1 MYQTQRFVNAIA
13 SQLFGTYLYRIL
25 ALMTAMVFLA
35 ISHSSFALAPN
46 PGSNLACP
54 AGSTK
59 GIFDNSNY
67 TKLKESFDTNTY
79 QAMTSTSSLSIPL
92 KIKMTIEEINV
103 NTSGNTT
110 MVTGTSANPAID
122 INRNFKDLT
131 SRSEI
136 TLDFQNTGN
145 SDSLYLNN
153 VAISAFD
160 IDKNIG
166 SNKTGWDDL
175 VSITGITR
183 NNTKIKGTFQRISGS
198 SVVELGNGLQTS
210 STNAS
215 FNCTAALDT
224 NCQGSVLFSED
235 IRSVTFSY
243 TNTNNVTTPT
253 SQRFQ
258 FRVDSYCYTPQYTF
272 SGIVFNDNGGIT
284 DTNATNANI
293 TTGPYA
299 NNANYFNGI
308 FDSTTPNAEAGIASS
323 TVELTHCTN
332 GSIYGSQLVDGSTPT
347 IGQYKINVPITTISG
362 NTNNLCLI
370 EKNNN
375 TGNVYTIRTNSDKK
389 VIAFANTTYHYPDNN
404 FGRVIAANAAL
415 VLQKYQFVNDC
426 NASTLNYTTVP
437 TTSDPRTG
445 FSMDSI
451 LGNITPQQCIAYRIT
466 ATNRANIVISDF
478 VMRDVLQKK
487 GVNGAQVTSVL
498 ANPPLSTT
506 DYNAAENPAIGA
518 NGEVKTRTL
527 TINARTNRVFYF
539 NTKYGTTANPQ
550 SSFFLALF
558 PILKILPFS
567 TKALS

>member
-1 MYQTQRFVNAIA
+1 MHKAQRISKVTNAY
-13 SQLFGTYLYRIL
+13 LFGEYLYRML
-25 ALMTAMVFLA
+25 ALMTAIIFLA
-35 ISHSSFALAPN
+35 ISNTSFALAPN
-46 PGSNLACP
+46 PGANLACP

-79 QAMTSTSSLSIPL
+79 QPMTSTSSLSIPL
-92 KIKMTIEEINV
+92 KIKMTIEDINV
-103 NTSGNTT
+103 NTSGNNTT
-110 MVTGTSANPAID
+110 ITGTSANPAMD
-122 INRNFKDLT
+122 INRNFRDLT
-131 SRSEI
+131 SRSDI

-160 IDKNIG
+160 IDKSIG

-183 NNTKIKGTFQRISGS
+183 NNTKIKGTFQRLSGS
-198 SVVELGNGLQTS
+198 SVIELANGLQTS

-284 DTNATNANI
+284 DANATNADL
-293 TTGPYA
+293 TTGAYA

-308 FDSTTPNAEAGIASS
+308 FNAPPETGIASS
-323 TVELTHCTN
+323 TVKLASCTN
-332 GSIYGSQLVDGSTPT
+332 TSTVYATQPVTGSGTA
-347 IGQYKINVPITTISG
+347 IGQYQISLPISTLNG
-362 NTNNLCLI
+362 NTNNLCLV
-370 EKNNN
+370 EERSG
-375 TGNVYTIRTNSDKK
+375 TTYPLRTNGDRKTL
-389 VIAFANTTYHYPDNN
+389 AFATTTYNYPNNN
-404 FGRVIAANAAL
+404 FGRVIAENVAL
-415 VLQKYQFVNDC
+415 VLKKYQYINNC
-426 NASTLNYTTVP
+426 PSTLNYTNINES
-437 TTSDPRTG
+437 TSPSTG
-445 FSMDSI
+445 FSTASI
-451 LGNITPQQCIAYRIT
+451 KDIDPGKCIAYKIA
-466 ATNRANIVISDF
+466 ATNRAHVNIDNF

-487 GVNGAQVTSVL
+487 GVNSALVTSVL
-498 ANPPLSTT
+498 T
-506 DYNAAENPAIGA
+506 NPASASADYASDSVAIGQ
-518 NGEVKTRTL
+518 NGTVKTNPLTL
-527 TINARTNRVFYF
+527 TSRAKRDFYF
-539 NTKYGTTANPQ
+539 NTKYGSVAD
-550 SSFFLALF
+550 
-558 PILKILPFS
+558 K
-567 TKALS
+567 

>member
-1 MYQTQRFVNAIA
+1 MYQTQRFVNVIV
-13 SQLFGTYLYRIL
+13 SQLFGEYIYRML
-25 ALMTAMVFLA
+25 ALMTAMIFLT
-35 ISHSSFALAPN
+35 ISNSSFALAPN
-46 PGSNLACP
+46 PGANLACP
-54 AGSTK
+54 ASSTK

-79 QAMTSTSSLSIPL
+79 QPMTSTSSLSIPL
-92 KIKMTIEEINV
+92 KIKMTIEDINV

-110 MVTGTSANPAID
+110 TITGTSANPAMD

-131 SRSEI
+131 SRSDI

-160 IDKNIG
+160 IDKSIG

-183 NNTKIKGTFQRISGS
+183 NNTKIKGTFQRLSGS
-198 SVVELGNGLQTS
+198 SVIELANGLQTS

-332 GSIYGSQLVDGSTPT
+332 GSVYGSQLVDGSTPT

-466 ATNRANIVISDF
+466 ATNRANIAINDF

-487 GVNGAQVTSVL
+487 GGNGAQVTSVL

-527 TINARTNRVFYF
+527 TINARTNRNFYF
-539 NTKYGTTANPQ
+539 NTKYGSTSNP
-550 SSFFLALF
+550 
-558 PILKILPFS
+558 
-567 TKALS
+567 

>member
-13 SQLFGTYLYRIL
+13 SQLFGEYLYRML
-25 ALMTAMVFLA
+25 ALMTAMIFLT
-35 ISHSSFALAPN
+35 ISNSSFALAPN
-46 PGSNLACP
+46 PGANLACP

-79 QAMTSTSSLSIPL
+79 QPMTSTSSLSIPL
-92 KIKMTIEEINV
+92 KIKMTIEDINV
-103 NTSGNTT
+103 NTSGNNTT
-110 MVTGTSANPAID
+110 ITGTSANPAID

-131 SRSEI
+131 SRSDI

-243 TNTNNVTTPT
+243 TNTNNITTPT

-258 FRVDSYCYTPQYTF
+258 FRVDSYCHTPQYTF

-284 DTNATNANI
+284 DASATNANI

-308 FDSTTPNAEAGIASS
+308 FDNTTPNAEAGITGS
-323 TVELTHCTN
+323 TIELTHCTN
-332 GSIYGSQLVDGSTPT
+332 GSIYGSQLVDAGAST

-375 TGNVYTIRTNSDKK
+375 TANVYTIRTNSDKK

-466 ATNRANIVISDF
+466 ATNRANIAINDF

-487 GVNGAQVTSVL
+487 GGNGAQVTSVL

-527 TINARTNRVFYF
+527 TINARTNRNFYF
-539 NTKYGTTANPQ
+539 NTKYGSTSNP
-550 SSFFLALF
+550 
-558 PILKILPFS
+558 
-567 TKALS
+567 

>member
-1 MYQTQRFVNAIA
+1 MYQTQRFVNVIV
-13 SQLFGTYLYRIL
+13 SQLFGEYIYRML
-25 ALMTAMVFLA
+25 ALMTAMIFLT
-35 ISHSSFALAPN
+35 ISNSSFALAPN
-46 PGSNLACP
+46 PGANLACP
-54 AGSTK
+54 ASSTK

-79 QAMTSTSSLSIPL
+79 QPMTSTSSLSIPL
-92 KIKMTIEEINV
+92 KIKMTIEDINV
-103 NTSGNTT
+103 NTSGNNTT
-110 MVTGTSANPAID
+110 ITGTSANPAMD

-131 SRSEI
+131 SRSDI

-160 IDKNIG
+160 IDKSIG

-183 NNTKIKGTFQRISGS
+183 NNTKIKGTFQRLSGS
-198 SVVELGNGLQTS
+198 SVIELANGLQTS

-284 DTNATNANI
+284 DANATNANI

-308 FDSTTPNAEAGIASS
+308 FDSATPNAEAGIPSS

-332 GSIYGSQLVDGSTPT
+332 GSVYGSQLVDGSTPT

-362 NTNNLCLI
+362 NTNNLCLV

-375 TGNVYTIRTNSDKK
+375 TGNVYTIRTNSNKK

-404 FGRVIAANAAL
+404 FGKVIAANVAL
-415 VLQKYQFVNDC
+415 VLKKAQYINNC
-426 NASTLNYTTVP
+426 PTTLNYTDP
-437 TTSDPRTG
+437 AINTSGNNDPRVG
-445 FSMDSI
+445 FSSASI
-451 LGNITPQQCIAYRIT
+451 NDLVPGQCIAYRIT

-527 TINARTNRVFYF
+527 TINARNNRVFYF
-539 NTKYGTTANPQ
+539 NTKYGTTANP
-550 SSFFLALF
+550 
-558 PILKILPFS
+558 
-567 TKALS
+567 

>member
-1 MYQTQRFVNAIA
+1 M
-13 SQLFGTYLYRIL
+13 
-25 ALMTAMVFLA
+25 
-35 ISHSSFALAPN
+35 
-46 PGSNLACP
+46 
-54 AGSTK
+54 
-59 GIFDNSNY
+59 
-67 TKLKESFDTNTY
+67 
-79 QAMTSTSSLSIPL
+79 
-92 KIKMTIEEINV
+92 
-103 NTSGNTT
+103 
-110 MVTGTSANPAID
+110 
-122 INRNFKDLT
+122 
-131 SRSEI
+131 
-136 TLDFQNTGN
+136 
-145 SDSLYLNN
+145 
-153 VAISAFD
+153 
-160 IDKNIG
+160 
-166 SNKTGWDDL
+166 
-175 VSITGITR
+175 
-183 NNTKIKGTFQRISGS
+183 
-198 SVVELGNGLQTS
+198 
-210 STNAS
+210 
-215 FNCTAALDT
+215 
-224 NCQGSVLFSED
+224 
-235 IRSVTFSY
+235 
-243 TNTNNVTTPT
+243 
-253 SQRFQ
+253 
-258 FRVDSYCYTPQYTF
+258 
-272 SGIVFNDNGGIT
+272 
-284 DTNATNANI
+284 
-293 TTGPYA
+293 
-299 NNANYFNGI
+299 
-308 FDSTTPNAEAGIASS
+308 
-323 TVELTHCTN
+323 
-332 GSIYGSQLVDGSTPT
+332 VDGSTPT

-539 NTKYGTTANPQ
+539 NTKYGTTANP
-550 SSFFLALF
+550 
-558 PILKILPFS
+558 
-567 TKALS
+567 

>member
-1 MYQTQRFVNAIA
+1 MYQTQRFVNVIV
-13 SQLFGTYLYRIL
+13 SQLFGEYLYRIL
-25 ALMTAMVFLA
+25 ALMTAIVFLA
-35 ISHSSFALAPN
+35 ISNSSFALAPN
-46 PGSNLACP
+46 PGANLACP
-54 AGSTK
+54 ASSTK

-79 QAMTSTSSLSIPL
+79 QPMTSTSSLSIPL
-92 KIKMTIEEINV
+92 KIKMTIEDINV
-103 NTSGNTT
+103 NTSGNNTT
-110 MVTGTSANPAID
+110 ITGTSANPAMD

-131 SRSEI
+131 SRSDI

-160 IDKNIG
+160 IDKSIG

-183 NNTKIKGTFQRISGS
+183 NNTKIKGTFQRLSGS
-198 SVVELGNGLQTS
+198 SVIELANGLQTS

-284 DTNATNANI
+284 DASATNANI

-308 FDSTTPNAEAGIASS
+308 FDNTTPNAEAGITGS
-323 TVELTHCTN
+323 TIELTHCTN
-332 GSIYGSQLVDGSTPT
+332 GSIYGSQLVDAGAST

-375 TGNVYTIRTNSDKK
+375 TANVYTIRTNSDKK

-466 ATNRANIVISDF
+466 ATNRANIAINDF

-518 NGEVKTRTL
+518 NGEVKTKTL
-527 TINARTNRVFYF
+527 TLNARTNRNFYF
-539 NTKYGTTANPQ
+539 NTKYGSTSNP
-550 SSFFLALF
+550 
-558 PILKILPFS
+558 
-567 TKALS
+567 

>member
-25 ALMTAMVFLA
+25 ALMTAMVFLT
-35 ISHSSFALAPN
+35 ISNSSFALAPN
-46 PGSNLACP
+46 PGANLACP
-54 AGSTK
+54 ASSTK

-79 QAMTSTSSLSIPL
+79 QPMTSTSSLSIPL
-92 KIKMTIEEINV
+92 KIKMTIEDINV
-103 NTSGNTT
+103 NTSGNNTT
-110 MVTGTSANPAID
+110 ITGTSANPAMD

-131 SRSEI
+131 SRSDI

-160 IDKNIG
+160 IDKSIG

-183 NNTKIKGTFQRISGS
+183 NNTKIKGTFQRLSGS
-198 SVVELGNGLQTS
+198 SVIELANGLQTS

-284 DTNATNANI
+284 DANATNANI

-332 GSIYGSQLVDGSTPT
+332 GSVYGSQLVDGSTPT

-375 TGNVYTIRTNSDKK
+375 TANVYTIRTNSDKK

-518 NGEVKTRTL
+518 NGEVKTKTL
-527 TINARTNRVFYF
+527 TLNARTNRNFYF
-539 NTKYGTTANPQ
+539 NTKYGSTANP
-550 SSFFLALF
+550 
-558 PILKILPFS
+558 
-567 TKALS
+567 

>member
-1 MYQTQRFVNAIA
+1 MYQTQRFVNVIA
-13 SQLFGTYLYRIL
+13 SQLFGEYLYRML
-25 ALMTAMVFLA
+25 ALMTAMIFLT
-35 ISHSSFALAPN
+35 ISNSSFALAPN
-46 PGSNLACP
+46 PGANLACP

-79 QAMTSTSSLSIPL
+79 QPMTSTSSLSIPL
-92 KIKMTIEEINV
+92 KIKMTIEDINV
-103 NTSGNTT
+103 NTSGNNTT
-110 MVTGTSANPAID
+110 ITGTSANPAID

-131 SRSEI
+131 SRSDI

-160 IDKNIG
+160 IDKSIG

-183 NNTKIKGTFQRISGS
+183 NNTKIKGTFQRLSGS
-198 SVVELGNGLQTS
+198 SVIELANGLQTS

-215 FNCTAALDT
+215 FNCTGALDT

-284 DTNATNANI
+284 DANATNANI

-332 GSIYGSQLVDGSTPT
+332 GSVYGSQLVDGSTPT

-375 TGNVYTIRTNSDKK
+375 TANVYTIRTNSDKK

-466 ATNRANIVISDF
+466 ATNRANIAINDF

-487 GVNGAQVTSVL
+487 GGNGAQVTSVL

-539 NTKYGTTANPQ
+539 NTKYGTIANP
-550 SSFFLALF
+550 
-558 PILKILPFS
+558 
-567 TKALS
+567 

>member
-13 SQLFGTYLYRIL
+13 SQLFGAYLYRML
-25 ALMTAMVFLA
+25 ALMTAMIFLT
-35 ISHSSFALAPN
+35 ISNSSFALAPN
-46 PGSNLACP
+46 PGANLACP
-54 AGSTK
+54 ASSTK

-79 QAMTSTSSLSIPL
+79 QPMTSTSSLSIPL
-92 KIKMTIEEINV
+92 KIKMTIEDINV
-103 NTSGNTT
+103 NTSGNNTT
-110 MVTGTSANPAID
+110 ITGTSANPAMD

-131 SRSEI
+131 SRSDI

-284 DTNATNANI
+284 DANATNANI

-308 FDSTTPNAEAGIASS
+308 FDNTTPNAEAGITGS
-323 TVELTHCTN
+323 TIELTHCTN
-332 GSIYGSQLVDGSTPT
+332 GSIYGSQLVDAGAST

-466 ATNRANIVISDF
+466 ATNRANNAINDF

-518 NGEVKTRTL
+518 NGEVKTKTL
-527 TINARTNRVFYF
+527 TLNARTNRNFYF
-539 NTKYGTTANPQ
+539 NTKYGTTSNP
-550 SSFFLALF
+550 
-558 PILKILPFS
+558 
-567 TKALS
+567 

>member
-1 MYQTQRFVNAIA
+1 MYQTQRFVNVIA
-13 SQLFGTYLYRIL
+13 SQLFGEYLYRML
-25 ALMTAMVFLA
+25 ALMTAMIFLT
-35 ISHSSFALAPN
+35 ISNSSFALAPN
-46 PGSNLACP
+46 PGANLACP

-79 QAMTSTSSLSIPL
+79 QPMTSTSSLSIPL
-92 KIKMTIEEINV
+92 KIKMTIEDINV
-103 NTSGNTT
+103 NTSGNNTT
-110 MVTGTSANPAID
+110 ITGTSANPAID

-131 SRSEI
+131 SRSDI

-243 TNTNNVTTPT
+243 TNTNNITTPT

-258 FRVDSYCYTPQYTF
+258 FRVDSYCHTPQYTF

-284 DTNATNANI
+284 DASATNANI

-308 FDSTTPNAEAGIASS
+308 FDNTTPNAEAGITGS
-323 TVELTHCTN
+323 TIELTHCTN
-332 GSIYGSQLVDGSTPT
+332 GSIYGSQLVDAGAST

-375 TGNVYTIRTNSDKK
+375 TANVYTIRTNSDKK

-466 ATNRANIVISDF
+466 ATNRANIAINDF

-487 GVNGAQVTSVL
+487 GGNGAQVTSVL

-539 NTKYGTTANPQ
+539 NTKYGTTANP
-550 SSFFLALF
+550 
-558 PILKILPFS
+558 
-567 TKALS
+567 

>member
-1 MYQTQRFVNAIA
+1 MYQTQRFVNVIA
-13 SQLFGTYLYRIL
+13 SQLFGEYLYRML
-25 ALMTAMVFLA
+25 ALMTAMIFLT
-35 ISHSSFALAPN
+35 ISNSSFALAPN
-46 PGSNLACP
+46 PGANLACP

-79 QAMTSTSSLSIPL
+79 QPMTSTSSLSIPL
-92 KIKMTIEEINV
+92 KIKMTIEDINV
-103 NTSGNTT
+103 NTSGNNTT
-110 MVTGTSANPAID
+110 ITGTSANPAID

-131 SRSEI
+131 SRSDI

-243 TNTNNVTTPT
+243 TNTNNITTPT

-258 FRVDSYCYTPQYTF
+258 FRVDSYCHTPQYTF

-284 DTNATNANI
+284 DASATNANI

-308 FDSTTPNAEAGIASS
+308 FDNTTPNAEAGITGS
-323 TVELTHCTN
+323 TIELTHCTN
-332 GSIYGSQLVDGSTPT
+332 GSIYGSQLVDAGAST

-375 TGNVYTIRTNSDKK
+375 TANVYTIRTNSDKK

-466 ATNRANIVISDF
+466 ATNRANIAINDF

-487 GVNGAQVTSVL
+487 GGNGAQVTSVL

-527 TINARTNRVFYF
+527 TINARTNRVFYL
-539 NTKYGTTANPQ
+539 NTKYGTTANP
-550 SSFFLALF
+550 
-558 PILKILPFS
+558 
-567 TKALS
+567 